1 MKWRHRH
8 DHGDG
13 HHHGHG
19 HDRGDDRGQG
29 RGRVFGPGF
38 GGLLRSLFE
47 RMPWRET
54 ASSEESLIVPA
65 PAGCS
70 VRVHNANGKTRVV
83 GEDRTDIEI
92 RVQKSVHADC
102 SDVATKLLDSIRV
115 QSSAGAEILE
125 IEVQIPR
132 RCARHAVAHLE
143 LRVPRETRVSTRSSN
158 GKICLEGIDRDV
170 RAWSSNG
177 SITICEVNGDIDVM
191 TANAKVSCRCTHGH
205 LRARSSNGKIELGGH
220 RGSVEA
226 STSNGVI
233 CCSLESV
240 GQVGVS
246 LTTSNGRI
254 VLDLPQSLDADVD
267 MRVENG
273 LIRNDLDLEQQNGD
287 ESGWIRGRL
296 GKGGCPIK
304 LRTSNGTISI
314 R

>member
-1 MKWRHRH
+1 LKRQP
-8 DHGDG
+8 G
-13 HHHGHG
+13 HHDESGNG
-19 HDRGDDRGQG
+19 NG
-29 RGRVFGPGF
+29 RTSGPGF
-38 GGLLRSLFE
+38 GGLLRSLFD
-47 RMPWRET
+47 RMPWSES
-54 ASSEESLIVPA
+54 ASREESLIVPA
-65 PAGCS
+65 PAGRS
-70 VRVHNANGKTRVV
+70 IRVHNANGKTRII
-83 GEDRTDIEI
+83 GEDRDDIEI
-92 RVQKSVHADC
+92 RIQKSVRADC
-102 SDVATKLLDSIRV
+102 SDVATRLLDSIRI
-115 QSSAGAEILE
+115 QSSEGSEVLE

-132 RCARHAVAHLE
+132 RCSRHAVAHIE
-143 LRVPRETRVSTRSSN
+143 LHVPRETRVSTRSAN

-170 RAWSSNG
+170 RAYSSNG

-191 TANAKVSCRCTHGH
+191 TANAKVACRCTHGH

-233 CCSLESV
+233 RASFESV
-240 GQVGVS
+240 GEVGIS

-254 VLDLPQSLDADVD
+254 VLDLPEEIDADID

-273 LIRNDLDLEQQNGD
+273 LIRNDLELEQRAGD

-304 LRTSNGTISI
+304 LRTSNGTISV